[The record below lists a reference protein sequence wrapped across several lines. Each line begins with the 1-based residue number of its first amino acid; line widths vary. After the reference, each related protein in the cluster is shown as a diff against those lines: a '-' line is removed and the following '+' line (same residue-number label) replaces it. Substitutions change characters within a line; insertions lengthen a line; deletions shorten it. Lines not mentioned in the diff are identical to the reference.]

1 MSDVVIVDGRALA
14 GEVLAR
20 AKARAEE
27 LGRVPVLAIIA
38 ASAAP
43 ATRSYLAIK
52 ERKAAEAG
60 CAVEIVR
67 LPEDAGTAELA
78 DAARREAARADA
90 VVIQLPLS
98 QSVDTQ
104 AVLDA
109 VPAARDADVLSTVAR
124 TAFEQGSVDAL
135 LPPVVGAVR
144 EILGTRQVLAKGMPA
159 TVVGAGRLVGAPV
172 AAWLR
177 QQGAAVTVVD
187 VSTPAEEMRAA
198 LRAARL
204 IISGAGVPR
213 LITPD
218 LLTPGV
224 ALIDAGT
231 AESSGKIVGDADP
244 ACADRC
250 SLFTPVPGGVGP
262 LTVAALFDNVVTLA
276 TAPHA

>member
-67 LPEDAGTAELA
+67 LPESAGTAELA

-124 TAFEQGSVDAL
+124 TAFEQGGVDAL

>member
-38 ASAAP
+38 ASGAP